1 MIQDTMLSVSVVFG
15 QEWSAAPVVTS
26 KVSRAAG
33 NFYSRNLDERVR
45 EQLAIWANTENTA
58 CLRNA
63 PPHCSASASIT
74 QRRGL
79 CPVWLVLFCCSVLFP
94 PGSLLVSSFLL
105 HFTPQFLAPKRC
117 PASPWR
123 QQEKHNLWTLL
134 LASSVC
140 LQQTQITIG
149 WPRLPMWL
157 MRFSGSGGILNSA
170 IFALIG
176 LSWIRGEF

>member
-94 PGSLLVSSFLL
+94 PGSLLVPSWFPPSFYTSLLSSWHQNGAQLVPDVNRKS
-105 HFTPQFLAPKRC
+105 TTSGPCYWPARSVYNKRKLQLVGLVC
-117 PASPWR
+117 PCDLCVLVEA
-123 QQEKHNLWTLL
+123 
-134 LASSVC
+134 V
-140 LQQTQITIG
+140 
-149 WPRLPMWL
+149 
-157 MRFSGSGGILNSA
+157 
-170 IFALIG
+170 
-176 LSWIRGEF
+176 EF